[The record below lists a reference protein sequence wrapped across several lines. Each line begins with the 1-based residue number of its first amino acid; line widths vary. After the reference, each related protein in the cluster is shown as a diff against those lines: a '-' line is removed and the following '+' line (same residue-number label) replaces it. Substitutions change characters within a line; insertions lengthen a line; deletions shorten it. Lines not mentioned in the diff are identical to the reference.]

1 MNPVTFFSRARL
13 IYKET
18 RARKSH
24 RIHFQWS
31 RGLKKQERYV
41 KISKFVFLWNLFDF
55 SSFLFRGPPCAFPLA
70 PHFPK
75 FCLAF
80 ISKAAR
86 RGLRLCK
93 TLFFLCENRDKQR
106 PGNLET
112 LFVLPEYL
120 LYNITRKNIKILK
133 ILDVYIFTPFSLF
146 FQAPECFYNKL
157 PSFFKHPRSSKVN
170 PVTFFARA
178 SYI

>member
-1 MNPVTFFSRARL
+1 MFLFLLLFLCFFKPQNVFITSSLHFSSTPDHRKWILWPFRACVLYIKRRARE
-13 IYKET
+13 KG
-18 RARKSH
+18 H

-41 KISKFVFLWNLFDF
+41 KISKFIFLWNLFDF

-86 RGLRLCK
+86 RGLRPCK

-120 LYNITRKNIKILK
+120 LYNITRK
-133 ILDVYIFTPFSLF
+133 
-146 FQAPECFYNKL
+146 
-157 PSFFKHPRSSKVN
+157 
-170 PVTFFARA
+170 
-178 SYI
+178 